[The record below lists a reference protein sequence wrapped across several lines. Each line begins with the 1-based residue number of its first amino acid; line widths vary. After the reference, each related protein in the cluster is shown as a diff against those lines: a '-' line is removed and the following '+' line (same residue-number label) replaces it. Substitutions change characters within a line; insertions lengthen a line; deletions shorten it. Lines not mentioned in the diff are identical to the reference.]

1 MVRGI
6 CLLWVVVVG
15 LALAAPAAAQG
26 GAPPGAPILRVET
39 EMRQEYA
46 RPGVVTGWVYNDGQ
60 NVVGLVRMKAEML
73 DDSGKVVGQHL
84 GWAYGNVSPSNR
96 AYFMIRI
103 PPGSPPQR
111 RVVVESYVLQSYATR
126 PESP

>member
-6 CLLWVVVVG
+6 CWLSITVVG
-15 LALAAPAAAQG
+15 LALAAPVAAQTG
-26 GAPPGAPILRVET
+26 SSGAPILRVET
-39 EMRQEYA
+39 ETRQGYS

-60 NVVGLVRMKAEML
+60 AVVGLVRMKVEML

-84 GWAYGNVSPSNR
+84 GWAYGNVSPTTR
-96 AYFMIRI
+96 AYFMIQV

-111 RVVVESYVLQSYATR
+111 RVVVESYVLQSYVPR
-126 PESP
+126 SESP